1 MEERVNFR
9 RTISAV
15 ALAIITYIFSGL
27 LCYRG
32 GLYTDEWICVFFVD
46 TIFLMCFV
54 YELESERLAK
64 LLSNNINTNFSRVVV
79 AYFFVFVIT
88 FLISYAP
95 VYFKPVMIL
104 PVIICSVSNETVGII
119 IGMFLNILLSLTV
132 GGDYN
137 ELLAYSILIIFGA
150 IITKALTEGN
160 SVLYAYI
167 LLFTLN
173 ILIPSLFY
181 YWNSKEMDGFV
192 ILKSAIDGVITIV
205 VAVICSRYIVS
216 ETQNEIENVYYDI
229 VSDDYSLV
237 KEVRAY
243 SEQEYKHAKKVS
255 GICAKCAAI
264 ANLDVTLCLVSG
276 FYYRLGKWQGE
287 PHIYNGIVKAKDYCF
302 PEKVIDILSEYYGEE
317 KDLSTP
323 ESALVQMVDAVMIK
337 LEYLKDDVSNSQWN
351 NEIIVYQILNEYS
364 SKGLY
369 DKSGLSM
376 NQFLKIR
383 EYLVKEES
391 L

>member
-119 IGMFLNILLSLTV
+119 IGMFLNILLSGRFSERIMLRSAPVKPSAFIPKDCRRATM
-132 GGDYN
+132 
-137 ELLAYSILIIFGA
+137 F
-150 IITKALTEGN
+150 
-160 SVLYAYI
+160 
-167 LLFTLN
+167 LFTK
-173 ILIPSLFY
+173 P
-181 YWNSKEMDGFV
+181 
-192 ILKSAIDGVITIV
+192 
-205 VAVICSRYIVS
+205 
-216 ETQNEIENVYYDI
+216 
-229 VSDDYSLV
+229 
-237 KEVRAY
+237 
-243 SEQEYKHAKKVS
+243 
-255 GICAKCAAI
+255 
-264 ANLDVTLCLVSG
+264 
-276 FYYRLGKWQGE
+276 
-287 PHIYNGIVKAKDYCF
+287 P
-302 PEKVIDILSEYYGEE
+302 
-317 KDLSTP
+317 
-323 ESALVQMVDAVMIK
+323 
-337 LEYLKDDVSNSQWN
+337 
-351 NEIIVYQILNEYS
+351 
-364 SKGLY
+364 
-369 DKSGLSM
+369 
-376 NQFLKIR
+376 
-383 EYLVKEES
+383 
-391 L
+391 